1 MRSIEPADKP
11 SPWSPIHWDGEK
23 ETPYL
28 RWRLARWKSRREGF
42 HEATP
47 PVAERLLQQVWHHQR
62 LKRAELR
69 DTQGSWVRVL
79 HPGFWNQEAGPDFT
93 GAIIQ
98 FGDSPA
104 RHGDVEIDLSND
116 GWRGHGHADNPAY
129 AKVALH
135 VVWRSRG
142 EETTI
147 PTLELEPHLDA
158 PLSELEFWLGESAP
172 AFPEALRGR
181 CHAPLQR
188 FSDEEVNSLLSQA
201 ADARLRYK
209 ATTLQAA
216 ARQGGWS
223 QALWEGLFSALG
235 YKQNTWP
242 MRRLGELA
250 ATLTRDI
257 DHPSPEDRLQARLFG
272 VAGLLP
278 TELPGRGTEAGS
290 EVTRMWEAWWREA
303 ASMDELILPKG
314 AWRWSN
320 IRPANHPQRRLALA
334 AHWLARRDLPERL
347 SRWLAASIIDKEL
360 SQSLEDILEPP
371 TSHAWR
377 HRFTLQSKPSEMGR
391 KLLGADRL
399 GDVAVNV
406 ILPWLWLRALAGRN
420 GRLADTARHRYH
432 AWPAAGGNAVHK
444 LAVERL
450 LGGRKPPVLKR
461 AAGQQ
466 GLLQITRDFCARSDS
481 LCHRCE
487 FPDLLAALPLGGTW

>member
-1 MRSIEPADKP
+1 MRSVEPAEEP
-11 SPWSPIHWDGEK
+11 SPNSPIHWDRDRA
-23 ETPYL
+23 TPYL
-28 RWRLARWKSRREGF
+28 RWRLARWRSRREGF
-42 HEATP
+42 HEVAP

-69 DTQGSWVRVL
+69 DTRGNRVRVL

-93 GAIIQ
+93 GAILQ
-98 FGDSPA
+98 FGENPA
-104 RHGDVEIDLSND
+104 RHGDVEIDLSNE
-116 GWRGHGHADNPAY
+116 GWRGHGHAGNPAY

-142 EETTI
+142 EETAI
-147 PTLELEPHLDA
+147 PTLEMEPHLDA
-158 PLSELEFWLGESAP
+158 PLPELEFWLGQSAP

-181 CHAPLQR
+181 CHSPLQL
-188 FSDEEVNSLLSQA
+188 FSDAEVNSLLSQA
-201 ADARLRYK
+201 ADARLRSK
-209 ATTLQAA
+209 AATLQAS

-223 QALWEGLFSALG
+223 QALWEGLFTALG

-250 ATLTRDI
+250 PTITGDI
-257 DHPSPEDRLQARLFG
+257 NHPRPEIRLQARLFG
-272 VAGLLP
+272 IAGLLP

-303 ASMDELILPKG
+303 AAMENLILPRS
-314 AWRWSN
+314 AWKWSN
-320 IRPANHPQRRLALA
+320 IRPSNHPQRRLALA
-334 AHWLARRDLPERL
+334 AHWLALGGLPDRL
-347 SRWLAASIIDKEL
+347 GRWLAAAIDDKDL
-360 SQSLEDILEPP
+360 PQSLDSILEPP
-371 TSHAWR
+371 TNHAWR
-377 HRFTLQSKPSEMGR
+377 HRFTLQSKPSDKAH

-420 GRLADTARHRYH
+420 EPLADKARHRYH
-432 AWPAAGGNAVHK
+432 AWPAAGANAAQK

-466 GLLQITRDFCARSDS
+466 GLLQIVRDFCARSDS
-481 LCHRCE
+481 ICQQCE
-487 FPDLLAALPLGGTW
+487 FPDLLASLRSGGG